1 MGQFDK
7 FDGKDTQHKDTR
19 PVACQVCE
27 AMLPDAVDGML
38 SDPEQRAFEKHVAG
52 CTVCAQELEEA
63 QRGAAWLGMLKGHAP
78 EPSDALLARILAQTT
93 GLQGTGERTAAA
105 VFAEAPALAPAFV
118 PPVVA
123 KAPVW
128 TATPLHRQ
136 QKAGWAVSAWA
147 SVRATLSLDLSLDW
161 MKPLLQPRMAMTA
174 AMAFFS
180 IALTL
185 NLTGVRLN
193 ELNASSFKPSSLR
206 RAVADRGASAVRSF
220 QNMRVV
226 YQAEAQVNDL
236 RSNWQQD
243 VQDRGGQDRGGQDR
257 GSDARPAPQTQ
268 PQQDAPK
275 PKQETPQGSSR
286 LDFEPVNPQGA
297 GMTRKGA

>member
-1 MGQFDK
+1 
-7 FDGKDTQHKDTR
+7 
-19 PVACQVCE
+19 
-27 AMLPDAVDGML
+27 MLPDAVDGML
-38 SDPEQRAFEKHVAG
+38 SEPEQRAFDKHVAG

-78 EPSDALLARILAQTT
+78 EPGDALLARILAQTT
-93 GLQGTGERTAAA
+93 GLQSASETTAAA
-105 VFAEAPALAPAFV
+105 VFAEAPAFV
-118 PPVVA
+118 PPAVVEA
-123 KAPVW
+123 GVW
-128 TATPLHRQ
+128 AATPLPTR
-136 QKAGWAVSAWA
+136 KTGWTTAAWA
-147 SVRATLSLDLSLDW
+147 GVRETLSLDLSLDW
-161 MKPLLQPRMAMTA
+161 LKPLLQPRMAMTA

-193 ELNASSFKPSSLR
+193 ELNASSFKPASVR

-243 VQDRGGQDRGGQDR
+243 VQNRGGEDR
-257 GSDARPAPQTQ
+257 SSPQPQ
-268 PQQDAPK
+268 QQQDAPK

-286 LDFEPVNPQGA
+286 LDFEPVNPHGA